1 MQSHFLFLAFTPYTI
16 HFTLYTIHFT
26 LYTIHYTLYTIHHTL
41 YTPKFAHSQF
51 FPYLCSMKSS
61 SLNSQILRLA
71 IPSILANITIP
82 LVGLVDTAI
91 VGHIANATA
100 IGGIAIGT
108 MLFDLLYWNFGFL
121 RVGTSGMTAQAYGR
135 GDKVECA
142 RLLSQ
147 SIGIALIGATLI
159 WFIQW
164 LFVNLVLML
173 VPCSPEV
180 ASFAREYFFI
190 RIWAAPATLSLMA
203 FKGWFIGMQDTV
215 SPMLTDILVNVVNM
229 AVSYTLAIYTPMGA
243 LGVALGTVIAQF
255 TGLTAAIIL
264 LLAKYRHLW
273 QGLSPLRLAFDGQ
286 GMRRL
291 LSLNGNLFIRSLC
304 FMVVYV
310 GFTSLASKYGD
321 VELAVSTLMMKLFM
335 LFSYFVDGFA
345 YAGEALVGKEWGAMR
360 RESKGD
366 EAIRRVVQ
374 LLFAWSLGVGLLFTL
389 LFGVWSDACYS
400 AMTNDAMVLS
410 RLADYTGWLIAMPI
424 VSTLAFMWDG
434 VYAGATAGKQI
445 RNAMIYAALG
455 FVVCYIATYW
465 WLGIPGLYI
474 AYFAH
479 LVARVLYLTLAW
491 RGVCR
496 GIV

>member
-1 MQSHFLFLAFTPYTI
+1 
-16 HFTLYTIHFT
+16 
-26 LYTIHYTLYTIHHTL
+26 
-41 YTPKFAHSQF
+41 
-51 FPYLCSMKSS
+51 MK

-121 RVGTSGMTAQAYGR
+121 RIGTSGMTAQAYGKEDR
-135 GDKVECA
+135 VECA

-147 SIGIALIGATLI
+147 SVGIALIGAAFI
-159 WFIQW
+159 WLIQW

-173 VPCSPEV
+173 VPCSAEV

-215 SPMLTDILVNVVNM
+215 SPMITDIVVNVVNM
-229 AVSYTLAIYTPMGA
+229 AVSYVLAVYTPMGA
-243 LGVALGTVIAQF
+243 LGVALGTVVAQMM
-255 TGLTAAIIL
+255 GLVVAVSIL
-264 LLAKYRHLW
+264 LVKYRQLW
-273 QGLSPLRLAFDGQ
+273 KGLSPVRLAFDGS
-286 GMRRL
+286 GMKRL
-291 LSLNGNLFIRSLC
+291 LSLNGNLFVRSLC

-321 VELAVSTLMMKLFM
+321 VELAVSTIMMKLFM

-345 YAGEALVGKEWGAMR
+345 YAGEALVGKEIGYR
-360 RESKGD
+360 GSDNGCRKSDIG
-366 EAIRRVVQ
+366 RVVC
-374 LLFAWSLGVGLLFTL
+374 LLFAWSLGVGVLFTL
-389 LFGVWSDACYS
+389 IFGFWSGAFYQAMTSDAI
-400 AMTNDAMVLS
+400 VLN
-410 RLADYTGWLIAMPI
+410 RLVDYTGWLIAMPI

-434 VYAGATAGKQI
+434 VFAGATAGKQI
-445 RNAMIYAALG
+445 RNAMIYAAVS
-455 FVVCYIATYW
+455 FVVSYLASYY
-465 WLGIPGLYI
+465 WLGIQGLYI

-479 LVARVLYLTLAW
+479 LAARVLYLTFTWKKVQEAA
-491 RGVCR
+491 
-496 GIV
+496 

>member
-1 MQSHFLFLAFTPYTI
+1 
-16 HFTLYTIHFT
+16 
-26 LYTIHYTLYTIHHTL
+26 
-41 YTPKFAHSQF
+41 
-51 FPYLCSMKSS
+51 MK

-82 LVGLVDTAI
+82 LVGVVDTAI
-91 VGHIANATA
+91 VGHIANATY

-135 GDKVECA
+135 GDRVECA
-142 RLLSQ
+142 RLLGQ
-147 SIGIALIGATLI
+147 SVSIALIGAILL
-159 WFIQW
+159 WVIQW
-164 LFVNLVLML
+164 LFVAAVLAI
-173 VPCSPEV
+173 VPCSAEV

-215 SPMLTDILVNVVNM
+215 SPMITDIVVNVVNM
-229 AVSYTLAIYTPMGA
+229 LVSYFLAVYTPMGA
-243 LGVALGTVIAQF
+243 MGVAYGTVVAQL
-255 TGLTAAIIL
+255 TGL
-264 LLAKYRHLW
+264 LLALILCLVKYRTIVQEVW
-273 QGLSPLRLAFDGQ
+273 KILSDKAI
-286 GMRRL
+286 RL
-291 LSLNGNLFIRSLC
+291 LGDQEMKRFMSLNGNLFIRSLC

-321 VELAVSTLMMKLFM
+321 VELAVSTIMMKLFM

-345 YAGEALVGKEWGAMR
+345 YAGEALVGKEFGYR
-360 RESKGD
+360 KSDIGNRVSS
-366 EAIRRVVQ
+366 ISRVVR
-374 LLFAWSLGVGLLFTL
+374 LLFAWSLGVGVLFTVI
-389 LFGVWSDACYS
+389 FAIWSGDFYR
-400 AMTNDAMVLS
+400 AMTSDTTVLS

-445 RNAMIYAALG
+445 RNAMIYAASG
-455 FVVCYIATYW
+455 FVLCYVTTYW
-465 WLGIPGLYI
+465 CLGIQGLYI

-491 RGVCR
+491 KKVL
-496 GIV
+496 VL

>member
-1 MQSHFLFLAFTPYTI
+1 
-16 HFTLYTIHFT
+16 
-26 LYTIHYTLYTIHHTL
+26 
-41 YTPKFAHSQF
+41 
-51 FPYLCSMKSS
+51 MK

-121 RVGTSGMTAQAYGR
+121 RVGTSGMTAQAFGR
-135 GDKVECA
+135 GDRVECA

-147 SIGIALIGATLI
+147 SVGIALIGAALI
-159 WFIQW
+159 WLIQW
-164 LFVNLVLML
+164 LFVNLVLTL

-215 SPMLTDILVNVVNM
+215 SPMITDILVNVVNM
-229 AVSYTLAIYTPMGA
+229 AVSYVLAVYTPMGA

-255 TGLTAAIIL
+255 TGLTAAIVL
-264 LLAKYRHLW
+264 LLTKYRQLW
-273 QGLSPLRLAFDGQ
+273 QGLSPVRLAFDGQ
-286 GMRRL
+286 GMKRL
-291 LSLNGNLFIRSLC
+291 LSLNGNLFVRSLC

-321 VELAVSTLMMKLFM
+321 VELAVSTIMMKLFM

-345 YAGEALVGKEWGAMR
+345 YAGEALVGKYIGLNQ
-360 RESKGD
+360 ESGVRNQDKSD
-366 EAIRRVVQ
+366 VSRVVG
-374 LLFAWSLGVGLLFTL
+374 LLFAWSLGVGVLFTL
-389 LFGVWSDACYS
+389 IFALWSGEFYRAMTSDA
-400 AMTNDAMVLS
+400 TVLA
-410 RLADYTGWLIAMPI
+410 RLTDYTAWLIAMPI

-445 RNAMIYAALG
+445 RNAMIYAALA
-455 FVVCYIATYW
+455 FVIGYLATYPY
-465 WLGIPGLYI
+465 LDVISIYI

-479 LVARVLYLTLAW
+479 LAARVLYLTGAW
-491 RGVCR
+491 KKVQQTT
-496 GIV
+496 V

>member
-1 MQSHFLFLAFTPYTI
+1 
-16 HFTLYTIHFT
+16 
-26 LYTIHYTLYTIHHTL
+26 
-41 YTPKFAHSQF
+41 
-51 FPYLCSMKSS
+51 MK

-82 LVGLVDTAI
+82 LVGVVDTAI
-91 VGHIANATA
+91 VGHIANATY

-135 GDKVECA
+135 GDRVECA

-147 SIGIALIGATLI
+147 SVSIALIGALAL
-159 WFIQW
+159 WVIQW
-164 LFVNLVLML
+164 LFVTAVLAI
-173 VPCSPEV
+173 VPCSTEV
-180 ASFAREYFFI
+180 ATFAREYFFV

-215 SPMLTDILVNVVNM
+215 SPMITDIVVNVVNM
-229 AVSYTLAIYTPMGA
+229 VVSYALAVYTPMGA
-243 LGVALGTVIAQF
+243 MGVAYGTVVAQL
-255 TGLTAAIIL
+255 TGL
-264 LLAKYRHLW
+264 LLALVLCLIKYKTVVREVI
-273 QGLSPLRLAFDGQ
+273 
-286 GMRRL
+286 RL
-291 LSLNGNLFIRSLC
+291 LGDKAKGLLSGQEMKRFMSLNGNLFIRSLC

-321 VELAVSTLMMKLFM
+321 VELAVSTIMMKLFM

-345 YAGEALVGKEWGAMR
+345 YAGEALVGKEWGARMR
-360 RESKGD
+360 LVDRCAED
-366 EAIRRVVQ
+366 RYAVDRVVR
-374 LLFAWSLGVGLLFTL
+374 LLFAWSLGVGVLFTL
-389 LFGVWSDACYS
+389 IFYIWEEPLYRLMTSDS
-400 AMTNDAMVLS
+400 IVLG
-410 RLADYTGWLIAMPI
+410 RLADYTFWLVAMPI

-455 FVVCYIATYW
+455 FVVCYVATFW
-465 WLGIPGLYI
+465 WLGIQGLYI

-479 LVARVLYLTLAW
+479 LVARVGYLTAAW
-491 RGVCR
+491 RSVADNR
-496 GIV
+496 Y